1 MFARGRFGFI
11 AVAVVFAVGGHAQP
25 VHLSLQDAIARA
37 LQAGTQ
43 AELARSAEE
52 TARIAQREGFNSLLP
67 QATTQFSRYNQ
78 SINLATFGFNPPGV
92 PPVVGPFNVTDAQ
105 IAAQVQVFNFAALK
119 RMQALNYGVRASTSA
134 TQTAENDVAAAVAHL
149 YVLVQRADAQAS
161 SRQAD
166 VTLFEQ
172 LAKVASD
179 EFAAGTSTRLDV
191 AQANVQVTRA
201 RQALLIADNDRVNA
215 SLALLNAIGADVGT
229 EIILDQ
235 QLPSGETVP
244 SLEGALSE
252 AERMRPELMEADQT
266 VKEAQLNVSAARA
279 RRYPSVGLDFV
290 GDMSG
295 NSNNDLK
302 WTRRIAGVVSLPLFR
317 ADIESYI
324 ARADLALHDAE
335 IRRAQRHR
343 DVEQDVR
350 RSLMAMTN
358 ANARVALATENNHVA
373 EEALTVARERRS
385 AGYGSTVEVDRAQDT
400 YRQAHEDLIAAEA
413 DLAAAE
419 MDVEHATGAIHARVP
434 QVTPGA
440 TTGGSSPQMPKSPS
454 GVTMSTPVGPPP
466 VTLPT
471 TTQPAPQV
479 TAPGTPQPTAPQP
492 QPPAPAPAPV
502 PVPQPPPPP
511 APMNPPNVPP
521 PTPPPGNAP

>member
-1 MFARGRFGFI
+1 MFSRGRF
-11 AVAVVFAVGGHAQP
+11 AAVVVFVAASLQAQP
-25 VHLSLQDAIARA
+25 VHLSMQDAIVRA

-52 TARIAQREGFNSLLP
+52 SARIAQREGFNNLLP

-78 SINLATFGFNPPGV
+78 SINLETFGFQPAGV
-92 PPVVGPFNVTDAQ
+92 PPIVGPFNVTDGQ
-105 IAAQVQVFNFAALK
+105 IAAQLQVFNFAALR
-119 RMQALNYGVRASTSA
+119 RMQALNAGVRASTSA

-149 YVLVQRADAQAS
+149 YVLVQRADAQVA

-179 EFAAGTSTRLDV
+179 EFTAGTSTRLDV

-201 RQALLIADNDRVNA
+201 KQAQLVAENDRVNA

-229 EIILDQ
+229 EIVLDQ
-235 QLPSGETVP
+235 QLPNAEAVP
-244 SLEGALSE
+244 SLDRALSE
-252 AERMRPELMEADQT
+252 AQTMRPELIEADQS
-266 VKEAQLNVSAARA
+266 VKEAQLNVAAARA
-279 RRYPSVGLDFV
+279 RRYPSLALDFV

-295 NSNNDLK
+295 NSNNDLH

-317 ADIESYI
+317 ADIQSYI

-350 RSLMAMTN
+350 RSLMALTN
-358 ANARVALATENNHVA
+358 ANARVALASENNHVA

-385 AGYGSTVEVDRAQDT
+385 AGYGSSVEVDRAQDT

-434 QVTPGA
+434 QVTPGP
-440 TTGGSSPQMPKSPS
+440 TTGGSAPQMPTTPS
-454 GVTMSTPVGPPP
+454 GVTMSTPVAPPP

-471 TTQPAPQV
+471 TTQPPPQV
-479 TAPGTPQPTAPQP
+479 
-492 QPPAPAPAPV
+492 QPPTPMPPL
-502 PVPQPPPPP
+502 PPPPP
-511 APMNPPNVPP
+511 PLRGAADLGGVA
-521 PTPPPGNAP
+521 GIA